1 MTEGALRR
9 YRGHISKTNESGNTK
24 PHVLYKSESNEKNQ
38 KSNPRE
44 RKETAKAEREPF
56 EAKNVIQFGCPIER
70 EREKQTK
77 ENKSGR
83 KTCEELI
90 YVGTF
95 RRKAC
100 PWSIE

>member
-1 MTEGALRR
+1 
-9 YRGHISKTNESGNTK
+9 
-24 PHVLYKSESNEKNQ
+24 VLYKSESNEKNQ

-44 RKETAKAEREPF
+44 CKETAKAEREPF
-56 EAKNVIQFGCPIER
+56 EAKNVIQFGCSIER

-95 RRKAC
+95 RRRPAHGV
-100 PWSIE
+100 